1 MSTQGFSQGVATH
14 FDQLCSLLF
23 DNLHSGEDLSA
34 NLAAEETLFLR
45 LNNNRVRQNTDV
57 RQSMLALRYQ
67 GGGRT
72 VDQTLTLS
80 SHLVHDGAAVLAA
93 LARCRSEAAVLPPDP
108 FQVAMDNHGR
118 SHEEFVGQLLAPE
131 PLLQAIVGPADGC
144 DMVGF
149 YAGGTVVRANRNSKG
164 QSHWFASD
172 NFFFDYSLYDGPK
185 AVKGVYSAAV
195 WNPADWAAN
204 LQRSKGALALLQ
216 RPVQNIRPGA
226 YRTYLAPAAFSDL
239 VGMMGWG
246 ALSGAAWKQ
255 GRSPFKKLAEK
266 ELRLSP
272 LLSINENFGM
282 GLAPRFNEL
291 GEVAPE
297 CLPLISEGA
306 LANLLVSSRSAKEY
320 GLQANGASGG
330 ESPRALDVAP
340 GTLGASEVLAALGT
354 GLYLSNLHY
363 LNWSDPVSARVTGMT
378 RYACFWVEGGEMVG
392 PINNLR
398 WDESLYDALGSQLL
412 ALGSQ
417 AEISPETG
425 TYGQRN
431 PGGVRAPG
439 ALIEGF
445 NFTL

>member
-57 RQSMLALRYQ
+57 RQSMLAMRYQ

-149 YAGGTVVRANRNSKG
+149 YAGGTVVRANRNSRG

-204 LQRSKGALALLQ
+204 LQRSKGALALEMFMLTGVLELKKSTTTNLNTKLY
-216 RPVQNIRPGA
+216 PLGKTFAGIVTIDEICGK
-226 YRTYLAPAAFSDL
+226 
-239 VGMMGWG
+239 
-246 ALSGAAWKQ
+246 AL
-255 GRSPFKKLAEK
+255 
-266 ELRLSP
+266 
-272 LLSINENFGM
+272 
-282 GLAPRFNEL
+282 
-291 GEVAPE
+291 
-297 CLPLISEGA
+297 
-306 LANLLVSSRSAKEY
+306 
-320 GLQANGASGG
+320 
-330 ESPRALDVAP
+330 
-340 GTLGASEVLAALGT
+340 TAALRAT
-354 GLYLSNLHY
+354 AF
-363 LNWSDPVSARVTGMT
+363 PR
-378 RYACFWVEGGEMVG
+378 RQGG
-392 PINNLR
+392 R
-398 WDESLYDALGSQLL
+398 
-412 ALGSQ
+412 
-417 AEISPETG
+417 
-425 TYGQRN
+425 R
-431 PGGVRAPG
+431 
-439 ALIEGF
+439 
-445 NFTL
+445 

>member
-1 MSTQGFSQGVATH
+1 MSAPSFSQAVAAH
-14 FDQLCSLLF
+14 FDQLCALLF
-23 DNLHSGEDLSA
+23 ENLRSGEDVSV

-57 RQSMLALRYQ
+57 RQSLLSLRFH
-67 GGGRT
+67 GGGRS
-72 VDQTLTLS
+72 VEQTLTLS
-80 SHLVHDGAAVLAA
+80 SQPAQDNAAVLAA

-108 FQVAMDNHGR
+108 FQVLMHNHGR
-118 SHEEFVGQLLAPE
+118 SREEFTGKLLAPE
-131 PLLQAIVGPADGC
+131 ALLQAIVGPAAGC

-149 YAGGTVVRANRNSKG
+149 YAGGTVIRANRNSKG
-164 QSHWFASD
+164 QNHWFATD

-185 AVKGVYSAAV
+185 AVKSVYAAAV
-195 WNPADWAAN
+195 WDPADWQAN
-204 LQRSKGALALLQ
+204 LVRSKASLALLQ
-216 RPVQNIRPGA
+216 RPVQNILPGA
-226 YRTYLAPAAFSDL
+226 YRTYLAPAAFGDL

-246 ALSGAAWKQ
+246 ALSATSWKQ
-255 GRSPFKKLAEK
+255 GRSPFKKLTEK
-266 ELRLSP
+266 ERRLSP
-272 LLSINENFGM
+272 LLSIDENFSM
-282 GLAPRFNEL
+282 GLAPRFNDL

-297 CLPLISEGA
+297 RLPLIEAGA
-306 LANLLVSSRSAKEY
+306 LAHLLVSSRSAKEY

-340 GTLGASEVLAALGT
+340 GILAASDVLAALGT

-378 RYACFWVEGGEMVG
+378 RYACFWVDGGEIVG

-398 WDESLYDALGSQLL
+398 WDESLYDALGPQLL
-412 ALGSQ
+412 ALGSE

-431 PGGVRAPG
+431 LGGMRSPG